1 MTISPPSD
9 IILDVVRAAD
19 PQRMRAATE
28 RLVQFAGDRGPDAAS
43 FASFLDGARRE
54 RIVERPF
61 DPAIARVAMH
71 NREALAAAG
80 PRDRTSPAEP
90 YRQFEAFVL
99 QSFVETML
107 PKEAESVFG
116 SGTAGE
122 VWKGML
128 AEKIGAELAASGGV
142 GIAEQLARL
151 HPENAA
157 PAGGGLADPAPR
169 ANLDARDEPFAGTR
183 STAFFNSFWQS
194 GG

>member
-28 RLVQFAGDRGPDAAS
+28 RLVQFAGDRGPGAAS

-61 DPAIARVAMH
+61 DPATARVVMH
-71 NREALAAAG
+71 NREALAASG
-80 PRDRTSPAEP
+80 LRERMSPAEP

-107 PKEAESVFG
+107 PKDAESVFG

-128 AEKIGAELAASGGV
+128 AEKIGAELAASGGI
-142 GIAEQLARL
+142 GIAEQLAKL
-151 HPENAA
+151 HPENASPANPA
-157 PAGGGLADPAPR
+157 PADPAPQ
-169 ANLDARDEPFAGTR
+169 AGLEEPFASAR
-183 STAFFNSFWQS
+183 STAFFNTFWQS